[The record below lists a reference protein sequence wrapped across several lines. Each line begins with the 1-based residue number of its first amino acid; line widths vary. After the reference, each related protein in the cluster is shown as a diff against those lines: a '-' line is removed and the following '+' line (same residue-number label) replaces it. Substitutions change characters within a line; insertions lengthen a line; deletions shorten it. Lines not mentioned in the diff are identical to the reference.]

1 MYYKGLLE
9 SLVFLSSEPMKL
21 SSLAD
26 SAGIEKSLTRELLD
40 EIILE
45 FQERNGGF
53 LLKEI
58 AGAYQFYTNE
68 IYFKTLVRFLKKKEE
83 RPYQKVH

>member
-1 MYYKGLLE
+1 MEKIKENKLYYKGLLE
-9 SLVFLSSEPMKL
+9 SLVFLSSEPTKL
-21 SSLAD
+21 TSLAD
-26 SAGIEKSLTRELLD
+26 SAGIEKSLARELLD

-58 AGAYQFYTNE
+58 AGAYQFYTN
-68 IYFKTLVRFLKKKEE
+68 
-83 RPYQKVH
+83 

>member
-1 MYYKGLLE
+1 MEKIKENKLYYKGLLE
-9 SLVFLSSEPMKL
+9 SLVFLSSEPTKL
-21 SSLAD
+21 TSLAD
-26 SAGIEKSLTRELLD
+26 SAGIEKSLARELLD

-68 IYFKTLVRFLKKKEE
+68 IYFKTLGTIFK
-83 RPYQKVH
+83 